1 MIRNHEYFMDLAFR
15 LSLKGKG
22 MTSPNPVVG
31 ALVVK
36 DSRIIGRGYHE
47 KAGLPH
53 AEAIALD
60 DAGVK
65 AKGATLYVTL
75 EPCIH
80 FGRTPPCTDKI
91 IKSGIKKVIVGMI
104 DPNPLNNGKGIGIL
118 RHQKIKV
125 EVGFLEDRLRK
136 LNEVFIKYITRKIP
150 FVTVK
155 VGQSL
160 DGKIATRTCDS
171 KWITSDRSRAYAH
184 RLRSNYDAIMVGVN
198 TILRDNPKLDAWF
211 SKKQLIKIVA
221 DSQLSIHQEA
231 NIFYRESSVIIVTL
245 PVKSGQET
253 ENRKILSQKA
263 KILEVKE
270 KSGQINLKDMMKK
283 LAQLEIT
290 NILVEGGG
298 TLIGGLFDE
307 GLVDKVLFFISPKI
321 IGGNEAISSVMGR
334 GIARID
340 KAVKLREVRLR
351 RIGEDFLIEGYVN
364 EQTAYGA
371 KRPP

>member
-1 MIRNHEYFMDLAFR
+1 MARDHEYFMDLAFK
-15 LSLKGKG
+15 LALKGKG
-22 MTSPNPVVG
+22 RTSPNPMVG

-36 DSRIIGRGYHE
+36 NSRIIGQGYHE
-47 KAGLPH
+47 KAGLAH

-60 DAGVK
+60 DAGLK

-75 EPCIH
+75 EPCTH
-80 FGRTPPCTDKI
+80 FGRTPPCVDKI
-91 IKSGIKKVIVGMI
+91 IKSGIKKVIVGMV
-104 DPNPLNNGKGIGIL
+104 DPNPLNNGRGIRIL
-118 RHQKIKV
+118 KAEKIKT
-125 EVGFLEDRLRK
+125 EVGLLENKLRK
-136 LNEVFIKYITRKIP
+136 LNRAFIKYITRKIP

-155 VGQSL
+155 VGESL
-160 DGKIATRTCDS
+160 DGKIATRTGDS

-184 RLRSNYDAIMVGVN
+184 RLRSDYDAVMVGVN

-211 SKKQLIKIVA
+211 SKKQPVKIIV
-221 DSQLSIHQEA
+221 DSQLSIPQEA
-231 NIFYRESSVIIVTL
+231 NVFSRKSSVIIVTL

-253 ENRKILSQKA
+253 ENRKILVQKA

-270 KSGQINLKDMMKK
+270 KAGQINLKDMMKK
-283 LAQLEIT
+283 LAQAEIT

-321 IGGNEAISSVMGR
+321 IGGKEAISSVMGR

-340 KAVKLREVRLR
+340 KAVKLKEVELR
-351 RIGEDFLIEGYVN
+351 RIGEDFLFEGYVN
-364 EQTAYGA
+364 E
-371 KRPP
+371 

>member
-1 MIRNHEYFMDLAFR
+1 MIRNHEYFMDLALR
-15 LSLKGKG
+15 LALKGRGK
-22 MTSPNPVVG
+22 TSPNPMVG

-36 DSRIIGRGYHE
+36 SGRIVGRGYHE

-53 AEAIALD
+53 AEVMALD

-65 AKGATLYVTL
+65 AKGAILYVTL
-75 EPCIH
+75 EPCTH
-80 FGRTPPCTDKI
+80 FGRTPPCVDKI

-104 DPNPLNNGKGIGIL
+104 DPNPLNNGKGIQVL
-118 RHQKIKV
+118 KAHKIKV
-125 EVGFLEDRLRK
+125 EVGFLENKLNK
-136 LNEVFIKYITRKIP
+136 LNEAFIKYITRKIP

-155 VGQSL
+155 VGESL
-160 DGKIATRTCDS
+160 DGKIATRTGDS

-198 TILRDNPKLDAWF
+198 TILRDNPRLDAWF
-211 SKKQLIKIVA
+211 SRKQLIKIVV
-221 DSQLSIHQEA
+221 DSQLSIHEEA
-231 NIFYRESSVIIVTL
+231 DVFSRKSSVIIITL

-253 ENRKILSQKA
+253 ENRKILAQKA
-263 KILEVKE
+263 MILEVKE
-270 KSGQINLKDMMKK
+270 KTGQINLKDTLKK
-283 LAQLEIT
+283 LAQLGIT

-321 IGGNEAISSVMGR
+321 IGGKEAISSVMGR

-340 KAVKLREVRLR
+340 KAVKLKGAQLKRM
-351 RIGEDFLIEGYVN
+351 GEDFLIEGYV
-364 EQTAYGA
+364 
-371 KRPP
+371 